1 MVFVS
6 IGNKKPVVTD
16 NSAFAIE
23 RVYLE
28 WALQKLK
35 NLAE

>member
-1 MVFVS
+1 MRKSMVFVS

-28 WALQKLK
+28 
-35 NLAE
+35 